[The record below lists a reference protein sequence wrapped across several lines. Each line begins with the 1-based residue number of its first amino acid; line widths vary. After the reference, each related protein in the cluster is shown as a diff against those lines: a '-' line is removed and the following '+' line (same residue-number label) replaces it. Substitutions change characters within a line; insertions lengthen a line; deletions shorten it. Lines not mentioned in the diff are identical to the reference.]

1 MKKLIYGLLG
11 LCILCI
17 ASVYIF
23 IPDQIIVSSA
33 EQVESSDRIISD
45 YINNSTKRQQ
55 WWPKIPS
62 QKSTNQDS
70 TNLEL
75 NGYEYQFKPGNL
87 SSTNV
92 LIIKEDLK
100 TNSVIIW
107 QALAKSTYKISWRTT
122 LKASNNPIERFL
134 QYQKARQVKQN
145 MNLILVNFLTFIAES
160 KNVYEFNIE
169 RRMVKDT
176 ILATSTMLSTSY
188 PETAK
193 IYNLINEVK
202 AYAVKNGSK
211 PVNVP
216 MLNVSRDP
224 KGEYQTM
231 VAIPIDKNIKPS
243 NSVKVKY
250 MVAGNILVT
259 EVKGG
264 PSKVAEGFNQMK
276 NYINDFKLASPAI
289 PFESLVTDR
298 TLEPDTSKWITKIYY
313 PIF

>member
-1 MKKLIYGLLG
+1 MKKLFYGLLC
-11 LCILCI
+11 LFILCI

-45 YINNSTKRQQ
+45 YINNSSKRQQ
-55 WWPKIPS
+55 WWHKSLS
-62 QKSTNQDS
+62 QKPITPDS
-70 TNLEL
+70 TNLDL

-87 SSTNV
+87 GSTNV

-100 TNSVIIW
+100 INSVIIW
-107 QALAKSTYKISWRTT
+107 QSLAKSTYKITWRTV
-122 LKASNNPIERFL
+122 LQASKNPIERFL

-145 MNLILVNFLTFIAES
+145 MNLILLNFLTFIAES
-160 KNVYEFNIE
+160 KNVYQFNIE

-176 ILATSTMLSTSY
+176 ILVTSTMLSTSY
-188 PETAK
+188 PETAR
-193 IYNLINEVK
+193 IYNLIDEVK
-202 AYAVKNGSK
+202 SYAVKNGSK

-224 KGEYQTM
+224 KGDYLTM
-231 VAIPIDKNIKPS
+231 VAIPIDKNIKPG

-264 PSKVAEGFNQMK
+264 PGKVSQGFNQLK
-276 NYINDFKLASPAI
+276 NYINDFRLMSPAI

-298 TLEPDTSKWITKIYY
+298 TKEPDTSKWITKIYY